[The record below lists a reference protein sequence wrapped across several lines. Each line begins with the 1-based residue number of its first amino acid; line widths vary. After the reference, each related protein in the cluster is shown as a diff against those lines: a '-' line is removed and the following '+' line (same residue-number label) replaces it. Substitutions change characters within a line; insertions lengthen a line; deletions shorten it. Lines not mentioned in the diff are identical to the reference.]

1 MTLWFYELCWL
12 ICRPFYHLGSFICI
26 LKASYR
32 CGVRR
37 AEERVL
43 DEYDF
48 LAVDLDPEA
57 DDEA

>member
-12 ICRPFYHLGSFICI
+12 LCRPFYHLGSLMAI

-37 AEERVL
+37 AEYKML
-43 DEYDF
+43 DELDF
-48 LAVDLDPEA
+48 LASDLEPE
-57 DDEA
+57 DEA